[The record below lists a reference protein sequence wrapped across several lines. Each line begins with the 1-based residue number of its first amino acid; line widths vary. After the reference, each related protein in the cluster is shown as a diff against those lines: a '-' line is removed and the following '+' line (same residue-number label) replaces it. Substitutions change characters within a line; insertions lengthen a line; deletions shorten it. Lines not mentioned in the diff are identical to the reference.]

1 MSEPRGD
8 CTGHD
13 SLRRIATVGIAAAA
27 VLLGAGSALA
37 AGGNFSKLAERLA
50 DLRSEVDALT
60 SEVETK
66 KNRLQSRLRS
76 IQRQKADI
84 ERKVEK
90 EKMRVERL
98 RKSLNEHREQVEAE
112 KEAAEE
118 IQPAVVRSIDRLR
131 ASVRSGPPF
140 KKSKR
145 LKQLDDLETQM
156 KEGMRSPQKTAS
168 RLWQFVEDELRLGRE
183 NGMYQQV
190 IQLDGEE
197 VLAEVARLGMV
208 ALYFETDQGRVGV
221 AARTDDGW
229 TWETVERDR
238 EREQIEKLF
247 ESFQKNIR
255 VGYFEVPNGFDGIRR
270 VEEEGT

>member
-1 MSEPRGD
+1 MRD
-8 CTGHD
+8 DLDDYTT
-13 SLRRIATVGIAAAA
+13 LRRFATVGIAAAA
-27 VLLGAGSALA
+27 VVLGAGSALA
-37 AGGNFSKLAERLA
+37 AGGDFSKLAERLA
-50 DLRSEVDALT
+50 DLRSEVDELT

-84 ERKVEK
+84 ERKIEK

-98 RKSLNEHREQVEAE
+98 RKSLKEHREQVEADR
-112 KEAAEE
+112 EAAEQL
-118 IQPAVVRSIDRLR
+118 QPAVVRSIDRVR
-131 ASVRSGPPF
+131 ESVESGPPF

-145 LKQLDDLETQM
+145 RKQLDDLEKQM
-156 KEGMRSPQKTAS
+156 KEGMRAPQKTAS

-183 NGMYQQV
+183 NGTYSQV
-190 IQLDGEE
+190 IRLDGEE

-221 AARTDDGW
+221 AERTEDGW
-229 TWETVERDR
+229 SWRTVESDQG
-238 EREQIEKLF
+238 REQIEKLF

-270 VEEEGT
+270 VDEEGT